1 MQRTTVK
8 LDKILS
14 APTDVCRL
22 LADKTLAEMFD
33 YCDVR
38 YKELVAARTPRNEK
52 LKRANEEALQIY
64 KEKSYPWKKSS
75 NVKYPLITNACIDFA
90 SRIFPAVWK
99 DGDIAQTKYY
109 VDDKDYAAGDRLARY
124 LNYYLAE
131 RVPGWCESLD
141 KLAMAYP
148 VNGVMFKKVYYDPSL
163 MTVCSDLVFP
173 QDIFVPN
180 EAPSLRDASFF
191 FHRLTYNR
199 RDIISFIRANI
210 WNGVTEDDFPLG
222 EVADNVTST
231 DATVRIEDRQPT
243 TYADVYEVV
252 EGFIYWDLDGDNFS
266 EPYIVTFV
274 PRIGKV
280 CRVVPRFD
288 ENSILSNAEGKIYQI
303 VPTQF
308 FVDFPFMQSTDGSLY
323 ALGLGEL
330 LLPINEAVDTSI
342 NQLIDAATLN
352 NMSSGWISKSV
363 RLSQGESSFTP
374 GEWKA
379 VNSFTG
385 KLADNILP
393 LPKSEP
399 SATTFQLLET
409 LINAGAQVA
418 GAQQIKDIQIPS
430 NLSATSSMAIIEN
443 GMTGLK
449 SVYKRFHRALGQEL
463 RLILSWIQKYPDILD
478 YQRIAG
484 QGATITDFD
493 QIGAIIPV
501 SDPNLIT
508 TISKATKA
516 QQLQDMAQ
524 NGLIDK
530 NLAAMQIL
538 DFAGID
544 PSTVIPKEMSA
555 MDKIAMQ
562 TAGAQLDL
570 LKAQTMQAL
579 ALALRAKDQGI
590 GDLYRAN
597 TEGVARSGRALA
609 DVRNAMTLKK
619 SKVVGDKVV
628 SEEVVDPSIMPE
640 ELLKLAEAVGIS
652 FQTPVG
658 KLLGDKLSQSI
669 PEGVEGVQ
677 DKQTNEVD
685 PSLMNETVST
695 EGGLNG

>member
-1 MQRTTVK
+1 MAKKK
-8 LDKILS
+8 LSLNDILS
-14 APTDVCRL
+14 NQTDISSLIAGEV
-22 LADKTLAEMFD
+22 LAKMYD

-38 YKELVAARTPRNEK
+38 YGELVALRTPRNEK
-52 LKRANEEALQIY
+52 LKRANEQALQIY
-64 KEKSYPWKKSS
+64 KEKNYPWNKAS
-75 NVKYPLITNACIDFA
+75 NVKYPLITNACIDFS
-90 SRIFPAVWK
+90 SRIFPAVWQ
-99 DGDIAQTKYY
+99 DGDIAKCKYY
-109 VDDKDYAAGDRLARY
+109 TDNKDYAAGDRLSRY

-141 KLAMAYP
+141 KLTMAYP
-148 VNGVMFKKVYYDPSL
+148 VNGVMFKKVYFDPTL

-173 QDIFVPN
+173 QDVFVPN

-199 RDIISFIRANI
+199 RDIISFIRSGI
-210 WNGVTEDDFPLG
+210 WNGVTEEDFPVG
-222 EVADNVTST
+222 EEGDLVPST
-231 DATVRIEDRQPT
+231 EATVREEDRQSS
-243 TYADVYEVV
+243 AHNDMYEVV
-252 EGFIYWDLDGDNFS
+252 EGYVFWDLDGDNFT
-266 EPYIVTFV
+266 EPYIVTFC
-274 PRIGKV
+274 PKAGKV
-280 CRVVPRFD
+280 CRVVARFD
-288 ENSILSNAEGKIYQI
+288 KGSVITNGDGKICQI
-303 VPTQF
+303 IPTQF
-308 FVDFPFMQSTDGSLY
+308 FVDYPFMQSTDGSLY

-342 NQLIDAATLN
+342 NQLIDAGTLN

-363 RLSQGESSFTP
+363 RLSQGESNFTP

-409 LINAGAQVA
+409 LINAGAQIA
-418 GAQQIKDIQIPS
+418 GAAQIKDIQIPS

-449 SVYKRFHRALGQEL
+449 SIYKRFHRSLGLEL
-463 RLILSWIQKYPDILD
+463 RLILDWIRKYPDIMD
-478 YQRIAG
+478 YQRIVG
-484 QGATITDFD
+484 QGASITDFD
-493 QIGAIIPV
+493 MVNSVVPV

-508 TISKATKA
+508 TISKATKS

-544 PSTVIPKEMSA
+544 PSSVIPKEMSA

-570 LKAQTMQAL
+570 IKAQTINQL

-590 GDLYRAN
+590 GDLYRAD
-597 TEGVARSGRALA
+597 TEGVARAARGLA
-609 DVRNAMTLKK
+609 DVKNAMTFKQ

-628 SEEVVDPSIMPE
+628 SEEVVDPTVFAKQIAA
-640 ELLKLAEAVGIS
+640 LASAVGIS

-669 PEGVEGVQ
+669 EEGVQGVQ
-677 DKQTNEVD
+677 DKQSNEID
-685 PSLMNETVST
+685 KTMTKEFVSP
-695 EGGLNG
+695 EGGLKV